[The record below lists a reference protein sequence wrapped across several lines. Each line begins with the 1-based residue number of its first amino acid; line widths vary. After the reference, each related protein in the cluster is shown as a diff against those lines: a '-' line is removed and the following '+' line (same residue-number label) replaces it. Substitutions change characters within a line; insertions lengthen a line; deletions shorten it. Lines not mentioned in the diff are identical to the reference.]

1 MTASAT
7 GVVPAQDA
15 PVRLQRAMGFRDLLL
30 FYLVTG
36 FTVRWIGTAA
46 AAGPS
51 AVVIWLTACLAFYIP
66 LMFTVL
72 ELSSRYP
79 NEGGCYVWS
88 KRAFGDFAGF
98 ITGWTYWCCNLP
110 YFPGLFYFTAATALF
125 IGAPEWRT
133 LANNPLYFIVFSLLA
148 LTLAAG
154 LNVRGLAVG
163 KWLHNLGAIGLWV
176 PGLFLM
182 ALGLAA
188 WLRFGSATPFT
199 GESLIPSTRLKD
211 IVFWST
217 IAFSLSGLESA
228 SMMSEEIRDP
238 RRNIPRALLIAGVLI
253 TALYILGTVA
263 MLVALPQGQ
272 ILSLQGFMTAIET
285 ASGRMGLGS
294 LVPVV
299 AALVVLGGLGQGGAW
314 FAAGGRLPFVAG
326 IDRFLPAA
334 FGRLHPRYGS
344 PYVSLMT
351 QAGVAA
357 LFILLGQAG
366 TTVKGA
372 YDVLVSMSIISYFI
386 PYLFMFAALIRLQR
400 ESAGPDVIRVPGGR
414 AVAFVLAG
422 TGFATTVVSIGLA
435 LIPAA
440 DEPNKILAV
449 TKVAGLT
456 FLLVAAGALVYYHG
470 KRRQA

>member
-1 MTASAT
+1 VTASIT
-7 GVVPAQDA
+7 SVPPAQDT
-15 PVRLQRAMGFRDLLL
+15 PVRLQRAMEFRDLLL

-51 AVVIWLTACLAFYIP
+51 AILIWLTACLAFYVP
-66 LMFTVL
+66 LVFTVL

-88 KRAFGDFAGF
+88 QRAFGDFAGF

-125 IGAPEWRT
+125 IGPPEWRA
-133 LANNPLYFIVFSLLA
+133 LANTPLYFIIFSLFALA
-148 LTLAAG
+148 LVAG

-163 KWLHNLGAIGLWV
+163 KWLHNLGAVGLWV

-188 WLRFGSATPFT
+188 WLRFGSATPFS
-199 GESLIPSTRLKD
+199 GRSLIPSTHLKD

-238 RRNIPRALLIAGVLI
+238 RRNIPRALLLAGGLI
-253 TALYILGTVA
+253 TALYILSTVA

-285 ASGRMGLGS
+285 ASSRIGLGS

-299 AALVVLGGLGQGGAW
+299 AALVVLGGLGQAGAW

-326 IDRFLPAA
+326 IDRLLPVA

-344 PYVSLMT
+344 PYISLLA
-351 QAGVAA
+351 QAGVAI

-366 TTVKGA
+366 TSVKGA

-400 ESAGPDVIRVPGGR
+400 EPTGPGVIRVPGGR
-414 AVAFVLAG
+414 AVAVLLAG
-422 TGFATTVVSIGLA
+422 TGLATTVVSIGLA
-435 LIPAA
+435 LVPAA
-440 DEPNKILAV
+440 DEPNKVLAV
-449 TKVAGLT
+449 IKVAGLT
-456 FLLVAAGALVYYHG
+456 LLLVTAGALVFYHG